1 MKKAVVVLLIAL
13 VVLPSAFAAGQ
24 ADTKQAD
31 KKKVVQVFGA
41 FVDEELRRFEE
52 AIVPFEERTGID
64 VIYEGS
70 KDFETLISVRVEGG
84 NPPDIAALPQPGL
97 MYNFASQGT

>member
-24 ADTKQAD
+24 ADTKAAD
-31 KKKVVQVFGA
+31 KKVVQVFGA

-70 KDFETLISVRVEGG
+70 KD
-84 NPPDIAALPQPGL
+84 
-97 MYNFASQGT
+97 